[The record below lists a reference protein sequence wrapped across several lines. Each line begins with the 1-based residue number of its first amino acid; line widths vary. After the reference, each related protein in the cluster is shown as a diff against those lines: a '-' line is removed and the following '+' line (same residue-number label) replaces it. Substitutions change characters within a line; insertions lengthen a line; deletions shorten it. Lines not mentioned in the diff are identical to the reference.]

1 MTPAPTA
8 RPAEK
13 GSTAA
18 TGRGH
23 QKQEAA
29 TSTSNTGTGPANE
42 EGGLIVRLL

>member
-23 QKQEAA
+23 QETA
-29 TSTSNTGTGPANE
+29 TSTSNPGPGPANE

>member
-23 QKQEAA
+23 QEAA